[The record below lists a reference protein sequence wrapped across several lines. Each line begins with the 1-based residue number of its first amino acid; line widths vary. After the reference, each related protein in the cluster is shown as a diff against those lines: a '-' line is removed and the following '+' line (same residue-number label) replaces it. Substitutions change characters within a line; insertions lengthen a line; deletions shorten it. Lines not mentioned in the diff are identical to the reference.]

1 VQKKETILRT
11 IQSDTIMRQRWDRYC
26 RENYY
31 AKGIAFD
38 DVIGLLIDIVN

>member
-1 VQKKETILRT
+1 
-11 IQSDTIMRQRWDRYC
+11 MRQRWARYC